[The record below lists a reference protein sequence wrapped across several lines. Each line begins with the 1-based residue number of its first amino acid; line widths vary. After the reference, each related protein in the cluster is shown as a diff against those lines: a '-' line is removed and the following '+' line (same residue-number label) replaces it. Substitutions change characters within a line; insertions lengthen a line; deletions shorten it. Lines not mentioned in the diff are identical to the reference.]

1 MRSVIV
7 LENISNKTP
16 EISVAWGPVATLR
29 LPPNKIKSRA
39 LAMNKSA
46 NLTQAEH
53 LEQWSTKAVV
63 SLSASLVFGRE
74 RASEIAQP
82 LLMALFSLTAN
93 DYERALEII
102 VKIEDFSVKR
112 IFLEQFKRCYIHNTG
127 SEDFSVLIAN
137 VDFSNQQMSDRYD
150 SALLKLFNENDKN
163 AALLSKSLRALPIT
177 AKRLALRRLSSKEFR
192 TFKRVKVKG
201 KTLRNKQNLL
211 SHDAGKPAWF
221 WVWVSIFIVI
231 ATLAIAYI

>member
-1 MRSVIV
+1 
-7 LENISNKTP
+7 
-16 EISVAWGPVATLR
+16 
-29 LPPNKIKSRA
+29 
-39 LAMNKSA
+39 MNKSA

-177 AKRLALRRLSSKEFR
+177 AKRLALRRLSSKEFK
-192 TFKRVKVKG
+192 TFKRVKVTG
-201 KTLRNKQNLL
+201 KTLRKKQNLL
-211 SHDAGKPAWF
+211 SHDAGKPAWY
-221 WVWVSIFIVI
+221 WVWVLMFIVL
-231 ATLAIAYI
+231 ATLVVAYI

>member
-1 MRSVIV
+1 
-7 LENISNKTP
+7 
-16 EISVAWGPVATLR
+16 
-29 LPPNKIKSRA
+29 
-39 LAMNKSA
+39 MNKSA

-112 IFLEQFKRCYIHNTG
+112 IFLEQFKHSYILNTG
-127 SEDFSVLIAN
+127 SEDFSALIAD
-137 VDFSNQQMSDRYD
+137 VDFSNTQMSERYD
-150 SALLKLFNENDKN
+150 TALLKLFNENDKN
-163 AALLSKSLRALPIT
+163 TALLSKSLRALPIT
-177 AKRLALRRLSSKEFR
+177 AKRLALRRLYSKEFR
-192 TFKRVKVKG
+192 TFKRVKVTG
-201 KTLRNKQNLL
+201 KTLRNKQNLP
-211 SHDAGKPAWF
+211 SHYAGKPAWY
-221 WVWVSIFIVI
+221 WVWVLMFIV
-231 ATLAIAYI
+231 LAILAVAYI